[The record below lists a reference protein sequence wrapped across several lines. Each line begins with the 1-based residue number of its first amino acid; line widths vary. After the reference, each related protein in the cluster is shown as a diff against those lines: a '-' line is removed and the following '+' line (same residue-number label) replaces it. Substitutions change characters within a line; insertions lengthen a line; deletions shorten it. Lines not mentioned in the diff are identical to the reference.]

1 MRRAFAPPV
10 LDEDVEEYTCSSH
23 SPTVQMGSA
32 TEVVSG
38 LYVGTMVDAA
48 DVFWSGNNMGFE
60 AVVNCAQRDFL
71 RQIRKGRL
79 GSDFADRLPELSGQ
93 MDALPEVP
101 GGGAVRGTVM
111 GVAYM
116 GFDASDVRDFSLRP
130 HLPPALAFVREQLQ
144 GGRKVLVHCLRGENR
159 SAAVCAAIL
168 IKQGSSAED
177 AVDLLREKRGDFA
190 LSNEGFVDQLRAL
203 QTEPG

>member
-1 MRRAFAPPV
+1 M

-23 SPTVQMGSA
+23 SPTVQMCTA

-48 DVFWSGNNMGFE
+48 DVFLSGNSMGFE

-79 GSDFADRLPELSGQ
+79 GAEFADRLPQLSCLLE
-93 MDALPEVP
+93 ALPEVP
-101 GGGAVRGTVM
+101 GGGAVRGTVQ
-111 GVAYM
+111 GVSYM
-116 GFDASDVRDFSLRP
+116 GFDAADVRDYCLAQNI
-130 HLPPALAFVREQLQ
+130 PPALAFVREQLQ
-144 GGRKVLVHCLRGENR
+144 AGRKVLVHCLRGENR

-168 IKQGSSAED
+168 IKQGSTAD
-177 AVDLLREKRGDFA
+177 AAVELLREKRGDFA
-190 LSNEGFVDQLRAL
+190 LSNEGFVDQLHAIQL
-203 QTEPG
+203 ESG